1 MKKIFSVLFMLI
13 LAVSSIY
20 SQVKVTNKS
29 IYHTHEQLLLANEI
43 NESGEPFA
51 EAIGYNLDDLDPFV
65 LNSPDSIAYTLGIE
79 NYEYSRYQLGT
90 VISRSGLGLHMI
102 WSPMVGQMAA
112 METDPNFDGS
122 MTMQP
127 NGFKEDDEMMKMV
140 MHFSMLANQAPP
152 GNPFPQFAEFISGD
166 PRLPQAIDRDKF
178 AWEDFS
184 SLRWDRSK
192 MDKTLNLAA
201 MGQTLMKQ
209 YLWAKDMLSAF
220 HDADDNTIDADGSI
234 SPDSTGS
241 IHFDA
246 SNNVFY
252 GGNNLDGFIGQVI
265 TAEGANKTMFLVNSL
280 AYDGNN
286 LGSVDPMTYDPKN
299 GIKYFPHKIAVTETI
314 VNETMPPKPTSFVVT
329 DASSHLW
336 DQISFLW
343 GTVNFQNMSDPN
355 NTSDAAHL
363 AYKAV
368 FDGDPFPAPMAQTGI
383 PGIFDLFMGAS
394 KILAMNT
401 LAMHFNSTEGTFVD
415 VSNLVGGAVQ
425 QENSIS
431 TFTAGYALAIFKQ
444 VVEEFNGMDLSNM
457 AKDAITAQA
466 NFIINKLYDGN
477 GKFYNGY
484 TIGVGV
490 DNSATTVESQSAA
503 IRGLIAAYQVT
514 GDINYKNAADKGY
527 DYLISNFYVA
537 KAKGFRTT
545 LGNDIAKYT
554 PLNFAAIAGALRESR
569 LVLDKQDA
577 PIIYTRFF
585 KQVGNK
591 MQLSEAQNSGETG
604 NDSDGDGVPYTPD
617 QADNL
622 PPIFATEAEYDL
634 NVVTGISEK
643 DKIVTDYNLYQ
654 NYPNPFNP
662 STIISFDIPENSF
675 VKLSIYNVIGQE
687 VAQLVNENKSAG
699 RYQIIWNG
707 KDYLGN
713 NLSSGVYIY
722 SLKAGSFNYSRK
734 MILIK

>member
-1 MKKIFSVLFMLI
+1 MKKLFVTLLISIF
-13 LAVSSIY
+13 LAGYSF
-20 SQVKVTNKS
+20 SQVKITNKS
-29 IYHTHEQLLLANEI
+29 IFKTHEQLLLANEI

-90 VISRSGLGLHMI
+90 IISRSGLGLHMM
-102 WSPMVGQMAA
+102 WSPMIAQMAG

-140 MHFSMLANQAPP
+140 MHFSMLANQPPP

-166 PRLPQAIDRDKF
+166 PKLPQAIDRDKF

-184 SLRWDRSK
+184 TLRWDRNK

-209 YLWAKDMLSAF
+209 YLWAKDMLGAF
-220 HDADDNTIDADGSI
+220 HDADDNTIEANGNV
-234 SPDSTGS
+234 SPDSVGS
-241 IHFDA
+241 IHFDPN
-246 SNNVFY
+246 NNVFL
-252 GGNNLDGFIGQVI
+252 GGNNLDGFIGQVL

-280 AYDGNN
+280 AYDGVK

-299 GIKYFPHKIAVTETI
+299 GIKYFPHKISVTEA
-314 VNETMPPKPTSFVVT
+314 VVSESMPIKPVAFSVT

-363 AYKAV
+363 AYKPV
-368 FDGDPFPAPMAQTGI
+368 FDGDPFPAPMAQTGM
-383 PGIFDLFMGAS
+383 PGVFDLFMGAS
-394 KILAMNT
+394 KILAMNV
-401 LAMHFNSTEGTFVD
+401 LAMHFNSSEGTFVD
-415 VSNLVGGAVQ
+415 VANFVGGAVQ

-431 TFTAGYALAIFKQ
+431 TFTAGYTLAIFKQ
-444 VVEEFNGMDLSNM
+444 VVEEFQGMDLATM
-457 AKDAITAQA
+457 AQNAIIAQA
-466 NFIINKLYDGN
+466 NFILNKLYDGN
-477 GKFYNGY
+477 GRFYNGY
-484 TIGVGV
+484 VIGTGA
-490 DNSATTVESQSAA
+490 DNSATTLENQSAA
-503 IRGLIAAYQVT
+503 IRGLLAAYQIT
-514 GDINYKNAADKGY
+514 GDVNYKNAADKGY
-527 DYLISNFYVA
+527 DYLISHFYVV

-545 LGNDIAKYT
+545 EGNDIATYT
-554 PLNFAAIAGALRESR
+554 PLNFAAVAGALRESR
-569 LVLDKQDA
+569 LVLDKSDA

-585 KQVGNK
+585 KTVGNK
-591 MQLSEAQNSGETG
+591 MQLSEGSNSGETG
-604 NDSDGDGVPYTPD
+604 NDSDGDGVPFIPD
-617 QADNL
+617 QPDNL

-634 NVVTGISEK
+634 NSVTGVSEEPIVIS
-643 DKIVTDYNLYQ
+643 DFNLYQ

-662 STIISFDIPENSF
+662 STQISYDIPSNTY
-675 VKLSIYNVIGQE
+675 VKLSIFNIIGQE
-687 VAQLVNENKSAG
+687 VAQLVNSNQQAG
-699 RYQIIWNG
+699 RYNIVWNG
-707 KDYLGN
+707 TDNSGKE
-713 NLSSGVYIY
+713 LSSGVYIY
-722 SLKAGSFNYSRK
+722 SLKAGGLTLTKK
-734 MILIK
+734 MLLTK